1 MSLLAKRIGIDLGTA
16 NVLVFE
22 PGRGIV
28 LDEPAVVAI
37 TERDNTVVA
46 VGDEAR
52 AMIGRHPGSIQVVRP
67 MRDGVIA
74 DYLITEAML
83 RYFISRVVGR
93 VAVLRPE
100 VMICVPVG
108 VTRVEQRA
116 VRDAT
121 EAAGARRPAHLIPE
135 PLAAAIG
142 AEIPVGS
149 PRGHFIVDIGG
160 GRTEAAVISMFGIVA
175 SESVRIGGDD
185 LDDAIA
191 HFIRRRHNLVVG
203 ERTAEE
209 VKIAIGSALPLVED
223 RQAAVRGRDQIT
235 GLPRTV
241 SVRASEV
248 TQAIQEQLGGI
259 VQAVRA
265 VLERT
270 PPELASDVIDRG
282 IVMTGGGARLPGL
295 DDLLLHETGV
305 PVHVAD
311 DPQLC
316 VARGAGAAL
325 DYYDVIA
332 RALPTEEESLI
343 GDGRGTAYGS

>member
-1 MSLLAKRIGIDLGTA
+1 MFTRRIGIDLGTA

-22 PGRGIV
+22 QGRGVV
-28 LDEPAVVAI
+28 LDEPAVVAL

-46 VGDEAR
+46 VGDDAR
-52 AMIGRHPGSIQVVRP
+52 AMIGRHPSGIQVIRP

-83 RYFISRVVGR
+83 RYFIRRVVGR
-93 VAVLRPE
+93 FNLVRPE

-108 VTRVEQRA
+108 VTSVEQRA
-116 VRDAT
+116 VRDAA

-149 PRGHFIVDIGG
+149 PRGHMVVDIGG

-175 SESVRIGGDD
+175 SESVRIAGDS
-185 LDDAIA
+185 LDDAVAQHIK
-191 HFIRRRHNLVVG
+191 RRHNLIVG

-209 VKIAIGSALPLVED
+209 VKMAVGSALPVEPD
-223 RQAAVRGRDQIT
+223 TSIGVRGRDQIT
-235 GLPRTV
+235 GLPRTITV
-241 SVRASEV
+241 HASEV
-248 TQAIQEQLGGI
+248 TQAIQEQIGAI
-259 VQAVRA
+259 VQAVRV

-282 IVMTGGGARLPGL
+282 IVLTGGGAELRGM
-295 DDLLLHETGV
+295 DELLRQETGV
-305 PVHVAD
+305 PVHIAD
-311 DPQLC
+311 DPLEC
-316 VARGAGAAL
+316 VAKGSGAAL
-325 DYYDVIA
+325 DYLEVVA
-332 RALPTEEESLI
+332 RAMPTEEESLI
-343 GDGRGTAYGS
+343 GDSS